1 MVGIVTAARGRIAKN
16 WRRRSPEQPQAAEKS
31 VKKLLE

>member
-1 MVGIVTAARGRIAKN
+1 MVGIVTAARSRIAKN
-16 WRRRSPEQPQAAEKS
+16 WRQRSPEQPQATEKT